1 MTPLANDGPGDAAAA
16 GASAPKS
23 WSDALHALQG
33 LEDAG
38 EIVTQVVVPFDGAP
52 EQWITGG
59 FTATVSRGDS
69 FSARLTNGDTIH
81 FE

>member
-1 MTPLANDGPGDAAAA
+1 MVTAEQAGSTPN
-16 GASAPKS
+16 S
-23 WSDALHALQG
+23 WSDALHALHE

-38 EIVTQVVVPFDGAP
+38 EIVTQVIVPFDGAP